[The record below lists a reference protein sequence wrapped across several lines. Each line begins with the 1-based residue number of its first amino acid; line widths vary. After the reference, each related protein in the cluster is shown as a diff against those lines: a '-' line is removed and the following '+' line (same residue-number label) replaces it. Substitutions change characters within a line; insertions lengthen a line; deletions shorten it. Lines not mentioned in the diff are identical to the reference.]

1 VEPFN
6 AIATYRLTYPDCCGL
21 ASSETADE
29 ILSDSTSID
38 SLSHYTVEM
47 WDMLTDV
54 VLQEWFG
61 LRLPPSKLPWGE
73 PLYLP
78 NDLRLLYC
86 LNQTSARQAKSDIH
100 KHYLSLK
107 REPPNLSIFA
117 GYGLT
122 VPDDFQRERE
132 GLRFLA
138 RQADHFRSTNDYLF
152 IVQMV
157 YPDVDVE
164 KHK

>member
-21 ASSETADE
+21 ANPETAAE
-29 ILSDSTSID
+29 IFSDSALID
-38 SLSHYTVEM
+38 SLSHYTAEM

-54 VLQEWFG
+54 VLTEWFG
-61 LRLPPSKLPWGE
+61 LRLPPSKLPWAE

-86 LNQTSARQAKSDIH
+86 LNQTYARQAKSDIR
-100 KHYLSLK
+100 KRYLSLK
-107 REPPNLSIFA
+107 REPPDLSIFA
-117 GYGLT
+117 GYGIT
-122 VPDDFQRERE
+122 VLDDFQRERD

-152 IVQMV
+152 IVQTV
-157 YPDVDVE
+157 YP
-164 KHK
+164 HLA